1 MHQKL
6 PSARNFANSTAR
18 LAIEYRGKNGAHLFE
33 ISPAVAGTLLTL
45 AALVTTLTIASGAYI
60 FSKDEILRSVLS
72 GQARMQYAYEDRISQ
87 LRAHIDRV
95 AGRQLVDQDSV
106 EAKLHELIN
115 RQVQLESRQA
125 LVARISDEAFK
136 AGIAVHDSRTAPR
149 PDLSTTGSVSAQM
162 PNAFAPN
169 AFAPMQSPSANPL
182 AQPVPR
188 AKPMPEET
196 GLRPIT
202 SPDNAARPA
211 AVPQRST
218 HIDRRTLPLL
228 LEQVQASAAMMSS
241 NQIAMLRGI
250 EGKAQVSARRFRTML
265 DSTGLDQAR
274 FARIIPAGK
283 DQRTS
288 AMGGP
293 LIPMTSAEAAQF
305 EKSLNAAQ
313 TYLQETERLSRV
325 VRNLPVRRPL
335 PRGHETTSTFGA
347 RSDPFTRGLAMH
359 SGLDFRATTGTPVKV
374 TGDGKV
380 VEADWVGGY
389 GRMVE
394 VDHGFGL
401 KTRYAHLSAID
412 VSVGDTVRKG
422 EVVGLVGSSGRSTG
436 PHLHYE
442 VRIDDEAVDPIA
454 FVRAGERAAID

>member
-6 PSARNFANSTAR
+6 PSARNFANSNAR
-18 LAIEYRGKNGAHLFE
+18 LAIEYRGKHGARLFE
-33 ISPAVAGTLLTL
+33 ISPALASALLSL
-45 AALVTTLTIASGAYI
+45 AVLASVLTIASGVYI
-60 FSKDEILRSVLS
+60 FSKDDILRSVLS
-72 GQARMQYAYEDRISQ
+72 GQARMQYAYEDRIAQ
-87 LRAHIDRV
+87 LRAQVDRV
-95 AGRQLVDQDSV
+95 AGRQLADQDSV
-106 EAKLHELIN
+106 EAKLHELLN

-125 LVARISDEAFK
+125 LVARISDEAAK
-136 AGIAVHDSRTAPR
+136 VGIQSAEARTIQRADPAV
-149 PDLSTTGSVSAQM
+149 TGSVTAFSPM
-162 PNAFAPN
+162 PL
-169 AFAPMQSPSANPL
+169 PSANPL
-182 AQPVPR
+182 AAPMQR

-196 GLRPIT
+196 GLRPTTT
-202 SPDNAARPA
+202 SDTPVRALP
-211 AVPQRST
+211 AVPQRQS
-218 HIDRRTLPLL
+218 HIDRRSLPIL
-228 LEQVQASAAMMSS
+228 LEQAQASAALMSN

-250 EGKAQVSARRFRTML
+250 EGKALTSARRIRTML

-274 FARIIPAGK
+274 FARIMPAK
-283 DQRTS
+283 NQNASANTS

-305 EKSLNAAQ
+305 EKSLTAAQ
-313 TYLQETERLSRV
+313 NYLQETERLSRV
-325 VRNLPVRRPL
+325 LRNLPVRRPL
-335 PRGHETTSTFGA
+335 PRGYETTSTYGA

-359 SGLDFRATTGTPVKV
+359 SGLDFRATTGTAVKV

-401 KTRYAHLSAID
+401 KTRYAHLSAIE
-412 VSVGDTVRKG
+412 VAVGDTVRKG

-442 VRIDDEAVDPIA
+442 VRIDEEAVDPMA
-454 FVRAGERAAID
+454 FVRAGERAAIE